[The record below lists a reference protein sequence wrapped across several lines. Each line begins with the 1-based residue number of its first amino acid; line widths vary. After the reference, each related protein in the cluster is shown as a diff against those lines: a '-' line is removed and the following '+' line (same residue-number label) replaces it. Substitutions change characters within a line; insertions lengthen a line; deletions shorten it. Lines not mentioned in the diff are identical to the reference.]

1 MKCNWHWCLGCA
13 GDEAQQFNPP
23 TSSTLH
29 HPLPFLLR
37 YESILGAILPSA
49 STHCTF
55 SFHFTFK
62 RLVLQ
67 FQGHGNKLSRRL
79 LFMQI
84 MQYLPVVE
92 TKSDEYCWCNC
103 FQQCIK
109 PVHTNTSWTILTMR
123 TLLGWRNSSKST
135 YLCAY
140 LHQYNTVS
148 IVWEKNQI
156 LPAWIG
162 AFIYKKKIWSC
173 QTWQWSKILFISFV
187 ANTTCIR
194 RAKSV

>member
-23 TSSTLH
+23 TSSTVH

-37 YESILGAILPSA
+37 YESILGAILSSA

-67 FQGHGNKLSRRL
+67 FQGHGNKLLRRL

-92 TKSDEYCWCNC
+92 TKSDEYCWCYC

-123 TLLGWRNSSKST
+123 TLLGWRNSSKSVF
-135 YLCAY
+135 LCAH
-140 LHQYNTVS
+140 LHQYNS
-148 IVWEKNQI
+148 
-156 LPAWIG
+156 LHCLG
-162 AFIYKKKIWSC
+162 KKIKSC
-173 QTWQWSKILFISFV
+173 QPELELLY
-187 ANTTCIR
+187 IR
-194 RAKSV
+194 KKSGLVKPDSDPKFCSSLL